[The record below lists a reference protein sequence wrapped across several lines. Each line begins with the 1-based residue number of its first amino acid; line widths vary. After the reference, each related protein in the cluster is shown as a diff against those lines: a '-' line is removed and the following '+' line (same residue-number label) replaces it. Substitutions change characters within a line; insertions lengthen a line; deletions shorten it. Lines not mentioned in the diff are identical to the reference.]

1 MKITIA
7 LPEEL
12 LEQASR
18 VAKEEGTSLQ
28 RLVEEGL
35 RRSIDARRKGT
46 RQALDFPSFGGSGP
60 TTESRCAPW
69 SRLRDEIYRERGA

>member
-1 MKITIA
+1 MKTTIA
-7 LPEEL
+7 LPDEL
-12 LEQASR
+12 LEQAKR
-18 VAKEEGTSLQ
+18 VAKEEGTTLQ

-35 RRSIDARRKGT
+35 LRSIEARRRGA
-46 RQALDFPSFGGSGP
+46 RQALDFPSFGGGGL